1 MHYYYPK
8 NTAKFHHYLRLLMC
22 VTVLRPLGGNEMR
35 LHLVKA
41 RLMIECENIISD
53 HALVGVK
60 LTALSTSATAATGAG
75 VVSMA
80 PLVTIVVVVAAAA
93 ASSVSILTGLD
104 TVPPVVGGA
113 AEAAGEARVMAC
125 RRL

>member
-1 MHYYYPK
+1 
-8 NTAKFHHYLRLLMC
+8 
-22 VTVLRPLGGNEMR
+22 MR

-75 VVSMA
+75 VGSTA
-80 PLVTIVVVVAAAA
+80 PLVTIAVVVVVVTAAAA
-93 ASSVSILTGLD
+93 VLTDGKI
-104 TVPPVVGGA
+104 
-113 AEAAGEARVMAC
+113 
-125 RRL
+125 